1 MKAWSAL
8 AVASLLAAAAPAS
21 AGPLAVV
28 AAENFYGDIAEQ
40 IGGSAVTVTSIL
52 ANPDQDPHLFELSPS
67 AARAIAGARIVI
79 ANGAGYDPWM
89 EKLLRVTRGTDRR
102 SIVVANLVGK
112 KLGDNPHIWYDPGV
126 MLAAAKALAR
136 DLSAADPDH
145 AADYRGRLT
154 QFADSLRPIETKIA
168 ALRGRFA
175 GTPVAATEPILGAL
189 FEALDLKVRGEAF
202 QRAIMND
209 TEPSAADTAAF
220 ETDLKTHW
228 IRLLVHNSQVSG
240 PVVRRMVALARA
252 ERIPVLGVSETE
264 PRGKDYQS
272 WMLGVLDAIDL
283 ALSE

>member
-89 EKLLRVTRGTDRR
+89 EKLLRATRGTDRR
-102 SIVVANLVGK
+102 SIVVADVVGK